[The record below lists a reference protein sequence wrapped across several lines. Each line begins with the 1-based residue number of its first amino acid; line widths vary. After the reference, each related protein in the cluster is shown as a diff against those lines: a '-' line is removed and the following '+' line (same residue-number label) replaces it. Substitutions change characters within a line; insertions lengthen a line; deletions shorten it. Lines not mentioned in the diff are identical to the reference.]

1 MGYINRH
8 IIFAAFT
15 VLLSTTACNEEPT
28 KSEAIEIGLLF
39 NTWYDSYEE
48 KTDST
53 DIFRPEGYKELP
65 ASWFRRTIAF
75 NDDGTC
81 RWLVLDPADR
91 HYFENGT
98 WKFNGAERLIFIYND
113 KGEEVHILKI
123 LELNRE
129 LLRVLMIKYSYN

>member
-8 IIFAAFT
+8 IIFAVFT
-15 VLLSTTACNEEPT
+15 ILLSTTACNEEPT

-53 DIFRPEGYKELP
+53 DIFRPEGYKEFP
-65 ASWFRRTIAF
+65 PSRFRRRITF
-75 NDDGTC
+75 NDDGAC
-81 RWLVLDPADR
+81 SWLVLHPADA
-91 HYFENGT
+91 HYLETGT
-98 WKFNGAERLIFIYND
+98 WKFNGAERLIFVYNN
-113 KGEEVHILKI
+113 KGEEVHVMKI

>member
-1 MGYINRH
+1 MGFYNRH
-8 IIFAAFT
+8 IKYA
-15 VLLSTTACNEEPT
+15 VLIILTLMTACNEAPT

-53 DIFRPEGYKELP
+53 DIFRPEGYKEFP
-65 ASWFRRTIAF
+65 ASWFRRTIVF

-91 HYFENGT
+91 HYFETGA